1 MPLSIGK
8 EQVSLQM
15 CDYSLYTVKNRL
27 ACESDD
33 LVLHRFDTGSLGF
46 CAATELQQE
55 LNRSSFARGWSSFM
69 RWVFPRRQ
77 CGPTAVCVPPG
88 ARLLVS
94 EVPKK
99 GQLDFELVELAS
111 VTFAQLSERSY
122 AYRDALQ
129 LPGGESVLLQKLP
142 EGLRVTVM
150 ALAADE
156 ETTKTLVREQ
166 ISVSV

>member
-1 MPLSIGK
+1 
-8 EQVSLQM
+8 M

-55 LNRSSFARGWSSFM
+55 LNRTSFARGWSSFM
-69 RWVFPRRQ
+69 RWVFPRKQ
-77 CGPTAVCVPPG
+77 CGLTAVCVPPG

-99 GQLDFELVELAS
+99 GQPGVELVEFAS
-111 VTFAQLSERSY
+111 VTFTQLSARSY
-122 AYRDALQ
+122 AYRDALRW
-129 LPGGESVLLQKLP
+129 PDGESVLLQKLP

-150 ALAADE
+150 ALVSDE
-156 ETTKTLVREQ
+156 ETPKIPVRELLSR
-166 ISVSV
+166 SV